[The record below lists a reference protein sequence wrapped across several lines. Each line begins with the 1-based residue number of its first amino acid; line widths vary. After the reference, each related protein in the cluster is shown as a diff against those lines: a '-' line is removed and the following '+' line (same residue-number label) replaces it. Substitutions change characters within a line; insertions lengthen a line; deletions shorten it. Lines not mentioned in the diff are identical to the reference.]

1 MIRGCSLTLCVH
13 SGGYY
18 RLLAIPGICRVNC
31 KGNENKDLGSC
42 PSGNLCLREFLL
54 LTAQR
59 NVPAY
64 FPFLSILWASRIDCI
79 LFSFYPGK
87 VRLPTSW
94 IFAFPEDSPITGWH
108 AWSVY
113 AHCWPWSHK
122 ALNIPLYSIRC
133 KSSPPHIDASRMPVI
148 SPFFSCDGRRADLCC
163 GQSQRLYSL
172 SDLGIWVWLI
182 NHRISLPFSS

>member
-31 KGNENKDLGSC
+31 KGNENKDFGSC

-94 IFAFPEDSPITGWH
+94 IFAFPEDSPVTGWH

-113 AHCWPWSHK
+113 VHCWPWSHR

-133 KSSPPHIDASRMPVI
+133 KSSPPTLTLLECQSSLHFFPVVEGGLTCVVVNLRGSIPFQTLASE
-148 SPFFSCDGRRADLCC
+148 C
-163 GQSQRLYSL
+163 G
-172 SDLGIWVWLI
+172 
-182 NHRISLPFSS
+182 